1 MFYRPSLHAYGR
13 SEAVCLV
20 SASPRTNP
28 QSGEIL
34 KRDDL
39 YIALNATTHA
49 IKFAQSAAKPFAAD
63 VDELEIGSRVA
74 GSVAFIRNRLSDA
87 QESLSAAE
95 TEMARLLH
103 EGLIE

>member
-1 MFYRPSLHAYGR
+1 
-13 SEAVCLV
+13 
-20 SASPRTNP
+20 
-28 QSGEIL
+28 L
-34 KRDDL
+34 KGDDL

-49 IKFAQSAAKPFAAD
+49 IRFAQSAAKPFSAD
-63 VDELEIGSRVA
+63 VDELEIGSRIA
-74 GSVAFIRNRLSDA
+74 GAVAFIRNRLSDA

>member
-1 MFYRPSLHAYGR
+1 M
-13 SEAVCLV
+13 
-20 SASPRTNP
+20 
-28 QSGEIL
+28 

-49 IKFAQSAAKPFAAD
+49 LRFAQSAVKPFATD
-63 VDELEIGSRVA
+63 VDELEIGSRIAV
-74 GSVAFIRNRLSDA
+74 SVAFIKNRLSDA

-95 TEMARLLH
+95 TEIARLLH

>member
-1 MFYRPSLHAYGR
+1 
-13 SEAVCLV
+13 
-20 SASPRTNP
+20 
-28 QSGEIL
+28 L

-49 IKFAQSAAKPFAAD
+49 LRFAQSAAKPFATD

-74 GSVAFIRNRLSDA
+74 VSIAFIKNRLSDA

-95 TEMARLLH
+95 TEITRLLN
-103 EGLIE
+103 EG

>member
-1 MFYRPSLHAYGR
+1 M
-13 SEAVCLV
+13 
-20 SASPRTNP
+20 RTLKTSSRRLPP
-28 QSGEIL
+28 QRQAHSGDTL

-49 IKFAQSAAKPFAAD
+49 IRFAQSAAKPFATD

-74 GSVAFIRNRLSDA
+74 VSVAFIRNRFSDA

-95 TEMARLLH
+95 TEIARLLH

>member
-1 MFYRPSLHAYGR
+1 
-13 SEAVCLV
+13 
-20 SASPRTNP
+20 
-28 QSGEIL
+28 L

-39 YIALNATTHA
+39 YIALNATMHA
-49 IKFAQSAAKPFAAD
+49 LRFAQSAVKPFATD

-74 GSVAFIRNRLSDA
+74 VSVAFIKNRLSDA

-95 TEMARLLH
+95 TEIARLIH